1 MNDMLLH
8 LYIAFLT
15 VVAVGLLGGIRR
27 LERRA
32 RIAQG
37 NCE

>member
-8 LYIAFLT
+8 LYIAFMT
-15 VVAVGLLGGIRR
+15 VVAVGLWWGIRC

-32 RIAQG
+32 RIARG
-37 NCE
+37 NRE